1 MSLLECRSSI
11 ILDLA
16 DLLPDAVF
24 LVEETGRIEYVSA
37 ASRAVLGYEPAE
49 LVGQRVIDLVVARD
63 RDKTRREA
71 GEVMAGKMRVGFENC
86 YAHKGGSDVHL
97 SWSARWLEADRLRL
111 GVARD
116 ISALRRVG
124 PLERLE
130 RLGRQAGDKPLAPRE
145 REILALLLTEATE
158 KQIADQLGLAFS
170 TTHSY
175 ITAIFRKFGVR
186 GRAGLMSLWLQQD
199 AAVS

>member
-11 ILDLA
+11 IPDLA

-24 LVEETGRIEYVSA
+24 LVEETGRIAYVSA
-37 ASRAVLGYEPAE
+37 AIRTVLGYEPAE

-71 GEVMAGKMRVGFENC
+71 GEVMAGKLRVGFENC
-86 YAHKGGSDVHL
+86 YAHKRGGDVHL

-116 ISALRRVG
+116 ISALRRAG
-124 PLERLE
+124 PLERLG
-130 RLGRQAGDKPLAPRE
+130 RLAEGKPLAPRE

>member
-1 MSLLECRSSI
+1 MRLLECRSSI

-37 ASRAVLGYEPAE
+37 ASRAVLGYEPAD

-71 GEVMAGKMRVGFENC
+71 GEVMAGKLRVGFENC
-86 YAHKGGSDVHL
+86 YAHKSGSDVHL

-116 ISALRRVG
+116 ISALRREG
-124 PLERLE
+124 PLERLG
-130 RLGRQAGDKPLAPRE
+130 RLAGGKPLAPRE

-199 AAVS
+199 AAIS